1 MDLYCQRTHWT
12 KMLIGSK
19 SLSLQIHFVQ
29 PTHALF
35 VCFYR
40 CRKCS
45 YTVSGKSILILMDRL
60 FDELDMLDPDSV
72 KEYEEYLKRY
82 ANVLHRNHYLILSA
96 KHSLCQLIGRSDG
109 FIINELDLT
118 QLQRKEEY
126 CRDLLDV
133 VNVLEP
139 GASRLR
145 GIICYELHA
154 PLMMKIT
161 REFENRIINS
171 NQLRSRLK
179 EVRTKL
185 ALTIGFLNFFLSI
198 NDFYFLLLLPPDRQV
213 TPRVKRNSQN
223 RATRVTRIFNLPC
236 RPRRSQEDGE
246 HLKCEK
252 TKHFI
257 IYCHSFSQHHYTT
270 WWEITLT
277 LENKHESRHFW
288 CHENIIFLCLLRF
301 FHHPLL
307 CFR

>member
-1 MDLYCQRTHWT
+1 
-12 KMLIGSK
+12 
-19 SLSLQIHFVQ
+19 
-29 PTHALF
+29 
-35 VCFYR
+35 
-40 CRKCS
+40 
-45 YTVSGKSILILMDRL
+45 MDRL

-185 ALTIGFLNFFLSI
+185 AFVIGFLNFFPI
-198 NDFYFLLLLPPDRQV
+198 NYSYFSPFSLLPSDRQV
-213 TPRVKRNSQN
+213 TS
-223 RATRVTRIFNLPC
+223 
-236 RPRRSQEDGE
+236 
-246 HLKCEK
+246 
-252 TKHFI
+252 
-257 IYCHSFSQHHYTT
+257 
-270 WWEITLT
+270 
-277 LENKHESRHFW
+277 
-288 CHENIIFLCLLRF
+288 
-301 FHHPLL
+301 
-307 CFR
+307 